1 MFFVYSHY
9 LEILKDAQYIH
20 GISSVASPGLASFLA
35 EKVASGVPV
44 ELVVNDE
51 VISLL
56 MQDPYAS
63 NMQELSMF
71 PNFIIWVT
79 AEPLHIGM
87 TVTDR
92 HLSMG
97 LYKKDSKLYDSA
109 SDLFSEDPVAVAWG
123 ERLFQY
129 YKCRSEHLS
138 ISSIYK
144 E

>member
-1 MFFVYSHY
+1 
-9 LEILKDAQYIH
+9 
-20 GISSVASPGLASFLA
+20 
-35 EKVASGVPV
+35 
-44 ELVVNDE
+44 
-51 VISLL
+51 
-56 MQDPYAS
+56 
-63 NMQELSMF
+63 MF